1 MIWVSNNAALLL
13 EIIAVIFGL
22 AYVVLAA
29 RKNIWCWLMGIIGS
43 IASIYLFIEYSK
55 LYSEAILYVYYVA
68 TGIIGWVNWKKAEDD
83 LKIIRKPV
91 TSHLV
96 FIGFGILFSGLFY
109 LLVSNVFT
117 DAARPLIDSF
127 TTVFSFMATWITIKR
142 WLSNWIYWIVIDAVT
157 TFLYIDRGL
166 DLYAGLMLLYTGL
179 AAYAYWEWLKMEQA
193 SRFLVDDKTIIDSKE
208 II

>member
-1 MIWVSNNAALLL
+1 
-13 EIIAVIFGL
+13 
-22 AYVVLAA
+22 
-29 RKNIWCWLMGIIGS
+29 MGIIGS
-43 IASIYLFIEYSK
+43 IASIYLFVEYSK

-68 TGIIGWVNWKKAEDD
+68 TGIIGWVNWKNAEDD

-91 TSHLV
+91 RSHLV

-142 WLSNWIYWIVIDAVT
+142 WLSNWIYWVVIDAVT

-166 DLYAGLMLLYTGL
+166 DLYACLMVLYTFL
-179 AAYAYWEWLKMEQA
+179 AAYAYWEWVKMEQTQKA
-193 SRFLVDDKTIIDSKE
+193 E
-208 II
+208 I